1 MRKSLILRRETLA
14 ALTTDELAGVAG
26 GDATGGCPY
35 TMRLGECLSFYQYC
49 GTGQETTTC
58 PTN

>member
-1 MRKSLILRRETLA
+1 MRPSLTLRREILA
-14 ALTTDELAGVAG
+14 ALTTDELAHVAG

-35 TMRLGECLSFYQYC
+35 TMRVTECLSLYQYC

-58 PTN
+58 